1 MFVVLGASGNTGKV
15 VAETLLRQKKKVR
28 VVLHDAAKA
37 KAWDEAGADVAI
49 ADVDEGAALQ
59 RAFSGAEGV
68 YVLLPP
74 NFRSSHVRVGGK
86 RGLVDAEPA
95 PHRPE
100 GTVGPFREGCRE
112 RPAA

>member
-1 MFVVLGASGNTGKV
+1 VS
-15 VAETLLRQKKKVR
+15 
-28 VVLHDAAKA
+28 
-37 KAWDEAGADVAI
+37 
-49 ADVDEGAALQ
+49 
-59 RAFSGAEGV
+59 
-68 YVLLPP
+68 
-74 NFRSSHVRVGGK
+74 VRVGGK